1 MKILTS
7 KQKRLL
13 DGEFKGL
20 QEKINEGETTIRQF
34 RDELKRY
41 HSQTVENELILKE
54 RIAELEFAM
63 EDRDW
68 IQLSME
74 SDREFSREGID
85 TINKLA
91 RLFFLKN
98 PLIRRAV
105 LTQTQ
110 YVFGQGVN
118 ISASDEDVNAV
129 VQNFLD
135 DPKNR
140 AEFTD
145 HQSRMVKETELQ
157 IEANIFFVFFVNQ
170 WTGQVKVRTIPVDE
184 IREIICDP
192 EDGKTPLYYKRVYKQ
207 KRYNLAGREIDPA
220 MKTVFYPDWKNVEGQ
235 SVVQFTNKVEDAYVY
250 HVSVNKLSD
259 MKFGVSEIYAACDWA
274 KAYKE
279 FLEDWTTIVKAYS
292 RFAWKLNTKGGKKGV
307 QAAKDKVKTSLG
319 VGTGGVENNPSPA
332 TGSFWLGTEGTSL
345 DPIKTAGAT
354 TKAEDGDKLI
364 HMICAATGIFYHYLV
379 GDPSTGNL
387 ATAKA
392 MERPMEMMFRDRQQ
406 LWISIYQEILNFVVE
421 QSVKAPLGKL
431 NSMGTI
437 ARNDFGEEV
446 IELDGEREK
455 TIEVS
460 FPDLLEKDTEARI
473 KAIISAATLDG
484 KSRAGTLEMTMIV
497 KMLLEALGIDDI
509 DEIVKRMY
517 PTEPDLTDNE
527 KEMVQVAEEIN
538 ESVRKLIESVNKHN
552 GTLLKE

>member
-497 KMLLEALGIDDI
+497 KMLLEALGIDGI